1 MPACH
6 SNTLF
11 RPLLIGALLALVACS
26 SGGGGSDGDQPT
38 NPPPVIPPPVIPPP
52 ITGTDFR
59 DEIIYFAL
67 TDRFANG
74 DLSNDNGRLD
84 RPGDTAD
91 PLSPVGWHG
100 GDFAGLRQKIE
111 GGYFSRMGF
120 TAIWISPVI
129 LQVPPPGNGGGV
141 NADKLFV
148 GFHGYWAEDF
158 FDIEPHFGSLA
169 DLKALAQAA
178 EDAGIKL
185 IIDVVV
191 NHTGPGADLVTVQ
204 PDWFRTGAEC
214 GSDDV
219 TQCLFG
225 LPDFKQEL
233 PEVTAFLL
241 DTLAFLVDEVNPA
254 GIRMD
259 TMKHVADSFWAE
271 FFAAGSP
278 ADRDTLWTVG
288 EVFSSSVA
296 QIAHYLDTVGSPSL
310 LDFPLRAA
318 LLDSLA
324 RGGSTR
330 RLADLFAQDTTYDD
344 PTRLSTF
351 LDNHDVVRFVTESI
365 NSGHGSAEAE
375 RRLDMAL
382 SLIYFAR
389 GTPVVYYGTEIAMRG
404 AGDSYALPLGESSRE
419 DMDFAALAQSD
430 FDERLAALAQAR
442 QDSAPLRRGAQSTVF
457 SPGSSCQPVST
468 GLNPAE
474 AFGKT
479 LFVRGSFDGWA
490 DPPPISQSFTNQ
502 GAARYLAMTEIS
514 AGNHEFKV
522 AAADWSVEF
531 ANVNEPTLLDVPIS
545 LSTASG
551 AGSNSHITLPTAG
564 CYAFD
569 LDANSLVN
577 PVLTVTSQGATGSD
591 PDVFVF
597 ARTLPGESPVIAIVN
612 NQNSNVDTGSLAT
625 GGIDVSSLLPDGP
638 LSELTGANHDLSV
651 AGGRLQGI
659 MPALSVFALTSP

>member
-1 MPACH
+1 MPAYT
-6 SNTLF
+6 SNTLL
-11 RPLLIGALLALVACS
+11 RPLLIGALLALTACS
-26 SGGGGSDGDQPT
+26 SGGGGGDGGQT
-38 NPPPVIPPPVIPPP
+38 ANPPPVSPPPVNPPP
-52 ITGTDFR
+52 VTETDFR

-74 DLSNDNGRLD
+74 DPSNDNGRLD

-111 GGYFSRMGF
+111 SGYFSRMGF
-120 TAIWISPVI
+120 TAIWISPVV

-141 NADKLFV
+141 NADQPFV

-158 FDIEPHFGSLA
+158 FDIEPHFGSLT
-169 DLKALAQAA
+169 DLKALAQTA
-178 EDAGIKL
+178 ENAGIRL
-185 IIDVVV
+185 IIDIVV
-191 NHTGPGADLVTVQ
+191 NHTGSGADLVTAQ

-214 GSDDV
+214 GGDDV
-219 TQCLFG
+219 TRCLFG

-233 PEVTAFLL
+233 PEVTAYLL

-271 FFAAGSP
+271 FFASGSP

-296 QIAHYLDTVGSPSL
+296 QIAHYLDDVGSPSV
-310 LDFPLRAA
+310 LDFPLREA

-324 RGGSTR
+324 HGGSTR
-330 RLADLFAQDTTYDD
+330 RLADLFAQDTSYDD
-344 PTRLSTF
+344 PTLLSTF
-351 LDNHDVVRFVTESI
+351 LDNHDVARFVTESL
-365 NSGHGSAEAE
+365 NSGRGAIEAE

-404 AGDSYALPLGESSRE
+404 AGDSFALPLGESSRE
-419 DMDFAALAQSD
+419 DMDFAGLAQSE
-430 FDERLAALAQAR
+430 FDERLAALARAR
-442 QDSAPLRRGAQSTVF
+442 QDSATLRRGTQSTLF
-457 SPGSSCQPVST
+457 SPGSSCQPAPT
-468 GLNPAE
+468 GLDPAE

-490 DPPPISQSFTNQ
+490 DPPPVSQSFINQ
-502 GAARYLAMTEIS
+502 GTARYQAMTEIN
-514 AGNHEFKV
+514 AGDHEFKV

-531 ANVNEPTLLDVPIS
+531 ANVSAPTLLDVPTT

-551 AGSNSHITLPTAG
+551 AGTNSSIAIPSSG

-569 LDANSLVN
+569 LDTNSLTN
-577 PVLTVTSQGATGSD
+577 PALTVSSRGAAGSD

-597 ARTLPGESPVIAIVN
+597 ARTLEGESSVVVIVN
-612 NQNSNVDTGSLAT
+612 NQDSDVDMGSLAT
-625 GGIDVSSLLPDGP
+625 DGIDVSNLIPDGP
-638 LSELTGANHDLSV
+638 LSELTGADHDLSV
-651 AGGRLQGI
+651 AGGRLQGV